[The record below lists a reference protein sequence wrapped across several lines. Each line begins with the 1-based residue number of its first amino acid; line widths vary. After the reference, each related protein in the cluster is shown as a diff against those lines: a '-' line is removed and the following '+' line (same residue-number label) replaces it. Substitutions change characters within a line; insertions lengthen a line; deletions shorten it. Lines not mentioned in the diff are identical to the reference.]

1 MLVFWKQRIVLLAV
15 PKTGTTALEQA
26 LLPHASAAILDPPG
40 QKHVS
45 AQGYR
50 NRLSNFFEQ
59 RGKRPMELVAVMREP
74 VDWLGSWY
82 RYRSRPQLD
91 GKPNSTAG
99 LSFDTF
105 VEAWLR
111 DDKPAYAEVGS
122 QANFLTDDQGKLA
135 VDRLYRYD
143 RIANLVRFM
152 EDRLGTSLDISRANV
167 SPKGP
172 VELSDA
178 MRNRLMREAVAEFAL
193 WDSLSGQ
200 D

>member
-50 NRLSNFFEQ
+50 NRLSSFFEQ

-91 GKPNSTAG
+91 GRPNSTAG
-99 LSFDTF
+99 LSFDAF

-122 QANFLTDDQGKLA
+122 QANFLSDGQGKLA
-135 VDRLYRYD
+135 VDRLFRYD

-152 EDRLGTSLDISRANV
+152 EDRLDRSLDMSRANV
-167 SPKGP
+167 SPKMP

-178 MRNRLMREAVAEFAL
+178 MRNRLMREAAPEFAL

>member
-99 LSFDTF
+99 LSFDAF

-111 DDKPAYAEVGS
+111 DDKPAYSEVGS

-143 RIANLVRFM
+143 RIASLVRFM
-152 EDRLGTSLDISRANV
+152 EDRLDTSLDISRANV

-178 MRNRLMREAVAEFAL
+178 MRNRLMREAAAEFAL

>member
-59 RGKRPMELVAVMREP
+59 RGKRPMDLVAVMREP

-99 LSFDTF
+99 LSFDAF

-143 RIANLVRFM
+143 RIPSLVRFM
-152 EDRLGTSLDISRANV
+152 EDRLDTSLDISRANV

-178 MRNRLMREAVAEFAL
+178 MRNRLMREAAAEFAL
-193 WDSLSGQ
+193 WDSLAGQ

>member
-143 RIANLVRFM
+143 RIENLVRFM

-178 MRNRLMREAVAEFAL
+178 MRNRLMREAAAEFAL

>member
-50 NRLSNFFEQ
+50 NRLSGFFEQ

-99 LSFDTF
+99 LSFDAF

-122 QANFLTDDQGKLA
+122 QANFLSDGQGKLS
-135 VDRLYRYD
+135 VDRLFRYD
-143 RIANLVRFM
+143 CIANLVRFM
-152 EDRLGTSLDISRANV
+152 EDRLDTSLDMSRANM
-167 SPKGP
+167 SPKRP

-178 MRNRLMREAVAEFAL
+178 MRNRLMREAAAEFAL

-200 D
+200 G

>member
-99 LSFDTF
+99 LSFDAF

-143 RIANLVRFM
+143 RIASLVRFM
-152 EDRLGTSLDISRANV
+152 EDRLDTSLDISRANV

-178 MRNRLMREAVAEFAL
+178 MRNRLMREAAAEFAL

>member
-105 VEAWLR
+105 VEAWLS
-111 DDKPAYAEVGS
+111 DEKPAYAEVGS

-143 RIANLVRFM
+143 RIENLVRFM
-152 EDRLGTSLDISRANV
+152 EDRLDTSLDISRANV

>member
-99 LSFDTF
+99 LSFDAF

-143 RIANLVRFM
+143 RIPSLVRFM
-152 EDRLGTSLDISRANV
+152 EDRLDTSLDISRANV

-178 MRNRLMREAVAEFAL
+178 MRNRLMREAAAEFAL
-193 WDSLSGQ
+193 WDSLAGQ

>member
-99 LSFDTF
+99 LSFDAF

-143 RIANLVRFM
+143 RIENLVRFM
-152 EDRLGTSLDISRANV
+152 EDRLDTSLDISRANV

>member
-143 RIANLVRFM
+143 RIENLVRFM
-152 EDRLGTSLDISRANV
+152 EDRLDTSLDISRANV

-178 MRNRLMREAVAEFAL
+178 MRNRLMREAAAEFAL

>member
-143 RIANLVRFM
+143 RIASLVRFM
-152 EDRLGTSLDISRANV
+152 EDRLDTSLDISRANV

>member
-50 NRLSNFFEQ
+50 NRLSSFFEQ